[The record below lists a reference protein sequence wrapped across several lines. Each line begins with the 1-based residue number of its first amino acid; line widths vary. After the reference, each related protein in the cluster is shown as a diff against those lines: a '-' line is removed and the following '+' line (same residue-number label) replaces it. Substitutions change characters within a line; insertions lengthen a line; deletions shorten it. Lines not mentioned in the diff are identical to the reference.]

1 MRAAS
6 YVAEIDNINSP
17 SDFISFYL
25 VVPSLIKPGL
35 CISWIQYIISVV
47 RVDWTMGDGQ
57 LSGSQWMDLI
67 VWIIRSI
74 IIRYFFIG
82 KHLFSN
88 KRRELWRT
96 RLFLSP
102 LLFNLQECLHRQKEL
117 NVRPTLHFWQW
128 REDSRDDV
136 CSSKGV
142 RCWRYLWTVNSIPRI
157 FLISN
162 IDSFLFIF
170 AFALSYCRIRILF
183 TTPG

>member
-128 REDSRDDV
+128 REDWGMTCVLQKVLDV
-136 CSSKGV
+136 GDTFEL
-142 RCWRYLWTVNSIPRI
+142 WIQFQGYFLYLI
-157 FLISN
+157 LIHF
-162 IDSFLFIF
+162 FLFS
-170 AFALSYCRIRILF
+170 LLL
-183 TTPG
+183 